1 MITLEAERTLV
12 HVVVNVAYAIKRVNR
27 LCAGEQ
33 ATAEAAA
40 AQARIVGK
48 GARATSRRL
57 SRTLSVRVAGG
68 ERGGGWGVPLWGAST
83 SVVGAQ
89 LGRLEA
95 ADRSRSVRSGKGEG
109 VRGTAFSFPGKAL
122 VHGRVTRRR
131 QQVVQ
136 VRMAAR
142 CDVLEAA
149 KPDGHDGARSPGRPL
164 CSVRRARW
172 RWRCDVDSVV
182 VLR

>member
-27 LCAGEQ
+27 LCAGKQ
-33 ATAEAAA
+33 ATAKAAA

-95 ADRSRSVRSGKGEG
+95 ADRSRSVRFGKGEG

-122 VHGRVTRRR
+122 VFMDASRGAVSRWCRCAWLRAVTCSKPQRLMVTMERDLP
-131 QQVVQ
+131 VD
-136 VRMAAR
+136 R
-142 CDVLEAA
+142 CA
-149 KPDGHDGARSPGRPL
+149 S
-164 CSVRRARW
+164 S
-172 RWRCDVDSVV
+172 
-182 VLR
+182 